1 MYDMYNETQ
10 RRKIMRLSSFSVVNY
25 RSITNAR
32 KIQTSNM
39 TVLVGKNNEGKS
51 NILRALTLAMD
62 IMKMYYSDPRSLRL
76 PATYL
81 KKRTGYVW
89 ERDYP
94 LSLQERSPNGFSSI
108 ELDFELN
115 SSDISTI
122 RNLTGIRL
130 SGHVPVRVSIN
141 HSSVKIDIPKRGTP
155 AFSDVENKLKIIEY
169 VCFKI
174 DFNFIPAV
182 RTEHDA
188 LRVVESLIEKQLL
201 TLESNPEYI
210 EATHKIEC
218 LQQDVLDRISAQL
231 IAPLQ
236 EFLPSVRDVQIH
248 LQKDQRRSAFRR
260 SADVVIND
268 GTPTPLQQKGDGI
281 KSLTAL
287 AMLNIPTSHDR
298 VSVIAIEEPE
308 SHLHP
313 ESARQLYETIN
324 ALSVNHQVVLTT
336 HSPLFVNRSNLKE
349 NIIVDSGKATPV
361 KKIKEIRDILG
372 TKVSDNLVNAENV
385 LIVEGKD
392 DRIVLEKILP
402 QMSESIKKAIQNG
415 TLIIDDMG
423 GAGNLPYKLSFYR
436 NLQCKYHVLLDND
449 DAGRRSGQE
458 AEIQGLLNTR
468 NTTYTICNGSPN
480 AEFEDCL
487 EKTAYA
493 GAILSEFGV
502 DLNVTE
508 FRGNKKWSDRV
519 ADCFRSQGKQWNDTM
534 EKRVKLCVAES
545 LLADPAV
552 ALNQYKR
559 SSIDALVTALN
570 SLIV

>member
-1 MYDMYNETQ
+1 
-10 RRKIMRLSSFSVVNY
+10 
-25 RSITNAR
+25 
-32 KIQTSNM
+32 
-39 TVLVGKNNEGKS
+39 
-51 NILRALTLAMD
+51 
-62 IMKMYYSDPRSLRL
+62 MYYSDPRSLRL

-236 EFLPSVRDVQIH
+236 EFCH
-248 LQKDQRRSAFRR
+248 LSEMFKF
-260 SADVVIND
+260 IY
-268 GTPTPLQQKGDGI
+268 K
-281 KSLTAL
+281 K
-287 AMLNIPTSHDR
+287 
-298 VSVIAIEEPE
+298 
-308 SHLHP
+308 
-313 ESARQLYETIN
+313 IN
-324 ALSVNHQVVLTT
+324 ADQPFVVVQMLSLMMEHQL
-336 HSPLFVNRSNLKE
+336 H
-349 NIIVDSGKATPV
+349 
-361 KKIKEIRDILG
+361 
-372 TKVSDNLVNAENV
+372 
-385 LIVEGKD
+385 
-392 DRIVLEKILP
+392 
-402 QMSESIKKAIQNG
+402 
-415 TLIIDDMG
+415 
-423 GAGNLPYKLSFYR
+423 
-436 NLQCKYHVLLDND
+436 
-449 DAGRRSGQE
+449 
-458 AEIQGLLNTR
+458 
-468 NTTYTICNGSPN
+468 
-480 AEFEDCL
+480 
-487 EKTAYA
+487 
-493 GAILSEFGV
+493 
-502 DLNVTE
+502 
-508 FRGNKKWSDRV
+508 
-519 ADCFRSQGKQWNDTM
+519 
-534 EKRVKLCVAES
+534 
-545 LLADPAV
+545 
-552 ALNQYKR
+552 
-559 SSIDALVTALN
+559 
-570 SLIV
+570 

>member
-1 MYDMYNETQ
+1 
-10 RRKIMRLSSFSVVNY
+10 MRLSSFSVINY

-62 IMKMYYSDPRSLRL
+62 IMKMYYSDPRSLKL

-81 KKRTGYVW
+81 KRRTGYVW

-94 LSLQERSPNGFSSI
+94 LSLQERNPNGFSSI

-130 SGHVPVRVSIN
+130 SGHIPVRVSIN

-155 AFSDVENKLKIIEY
+155 AFSNVENKLKIIEY

-218 LQQDVLDRISAQL
+218 LQQGVLDRISAQL

-260 SADVVIND
+260 SADVVIDD

-349 NIIVDSGKATPV
+349 NIIVDSGKAIPV

-385 LIVEGKD
+385 LIVEGED

-493 GAILSEFGV
+493 GAILLEFGV

-508 FRGNKKWSDRV
+508 FRGNKKWSNRV

-545 LLADPAV
+545 LPADPAV

>member
-1 MYDMYNETQ
+1 
-10 RRKIMRLSSFSVVNY
+10 MRLSSFSVINY

-81 KKRTGYVW
+81 KRRTGYVW

-94 LSLQERSPNGFSSI
+94 LSLQERNPNGFSSI

-155 AFSDVENKLKIIEY
+155 AFSNVENKLKIIEY

-218 LQQDVLDRISAQL
+218 LQQGVLDRISAQL

-260 SADVVIND
+260 SADVVIDD

-349 NIIVDSGKATPV
+349 NIIVDSGKAIPV

-385 LIVEGKD
+385 LIVEGED

-487 EKTAYA
+487 EKMAYA

-545 LLADPAV
+545 LPADPAV